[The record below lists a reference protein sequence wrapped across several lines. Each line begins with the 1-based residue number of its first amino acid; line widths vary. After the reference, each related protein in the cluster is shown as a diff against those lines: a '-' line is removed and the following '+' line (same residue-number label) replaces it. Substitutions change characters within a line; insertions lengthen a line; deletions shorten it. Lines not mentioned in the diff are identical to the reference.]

1 MSNND
6 ESVEIWADELLDDEF
21 TAVSSHNPINN
32 SDNSTLLQ
40 KHFALSH
47 NNHYV
52 YGVLTGFNY
61 QDIDNEFC
69 KQIFS
74 QLCSYLPLELIDRI
88 NQINDF
94 SDDIYQNILNETF
107 QIIEQSIR
115 EQFNDVLCEKTAM
128 EISLAGNDASIYRTM
143 KDKLDELS
151 LKLSLGFSCIV
162 TIINQEKIFIA
173 NIGDTRAILYSKVG
187 DHIRAQELSKIHN
200 LDNDEELERL
210 EKISINTEVLKINKK
225 IGNMLLTR
233 CLGNLR
239 IKDFYKDFLDLSSA
253 AENPIL
259 SLPNFYSISLNESN
273 LFLVLTSS
281 SLIQLI
287 EETADEEKKHF
298 TDILL
303 SMIKNSFKQNND
315 LKTVPDIL
323 MNNILLKHQT
333 KYKQNR
339 MSLERLHRPI
349 LLIRTFVNNN
359 KLINEFGDPLAP
371 KIDLLMKK
379 SDTVPTILTN
389 EENETKNLENTEAT
403 AYVDFTPLIKALELE
418 QINYDSF

>member
-6 ESVEIWADELLDDEF
+6 DSVQIWADELLDDEF
-21 TAVSSHNPINN
+21 TAVTSHNTIN

-40 KHFALSH
+40 KHFSLSH

-61 QDIDNEFC
+61 HDIDYEFC

-74 QLCSYLPLELIDRI
+74 QLCSYLPLELMDRI
-88 NQINDF
+88 NQIKDY

-115 EQFNDVLCEKTAM
+115 EQFNDVLSEKTAM
-128 EISLAGNDASIYRTM
+128 EISLTGNDATDYPNM
-143 KDKLDELS
+143 KDKLEELS
-151 LKLSLGFSCIV
+151 QKLSLGFSCVV
-162 TIINQEKIFIA
+162 TIINQEKIFVA
-173 NIGDTRAILYSKVG
+173 NIGNTRAMLYSKVG
-187 DHIRAQELSKIHN
+187 DHIRSQELSKIHN
-200 LDNDEELERL
+200 LENDEELERL
-210 EKISINTEVLKINKK
+210 EKISINTEVLKINNK
-225 IGNMLLTR
+225 IGNMMLTR

-253 AENPIL
+253 TENPIL
-259 SLPNFYSISLNESN
+259 YLPNFYSSSLNDSY
-273 LFLVLTSS
+273 LFLVLASS
-281 SLIQLI
+281 NLI
-287 EETADEEKKHF
+287 ELIDETIQEKKNF
-298 TDILL
+298 ADYLL
-303 SMIKNSFKQNND
+303 SMIKNGLRQNND
-315 LKTVPDIL
+315 LKMVPNIII
-323 MNNILLKHQT
+323 NNILLKHQM
-333 KYKQNR
+333 KNKQNEI
-339 MSLERLHRPI
+339 SLERLPRPI

-359 KLINEFGDPLAP
+359 KLINELGDSIAP

-389 EENETKNLENTEAT
+389 EENETKNVETEAT